1 MYARK
6 HIILCIGLLIHCI
19 GISCISIAQ
28 KIQDIPLPVFI
39 EPTVK
44 VYVSPYGNDKA
55 NGSKDFPLQTFQA
68 AFSQLQSI
76 TSGSLNRVPCAI
88 MVLPG
93 RYILS
98 DIIEQNQARFSPDG
112 SQNRL
117 LDISIIGEGNP
128 IIDGSAIKKSG
139 GFGLIRLCGSH
150 ITVQGLIIKNS
161 PSYGLVI
168 GQSFARSTHVNI
180 ENISI
185 DSTYDH
191 GIMIGDINSNK
202 KDTVHI
208 SHCRITETNRK
219 NEFGLAKQWGS
230 AIKLYG
236 ASTVLIDSCF
246 LHRNWGEAIC
256 INSSSEI
263 EIHNTTI
270 FDNWGPAVYC
280 DIARNVSIHSNL
292 IVSTADS
299 TIYSNGKRGMIGVL
313 VSVEAWDP
321 FQQELY
327 TENIDIYSNVFMNCS
342 GILDIWEGTLS
353 FIQTATFRN
362 IRLAFNSAFG
372 LKTGANNQNASFIST
387 VFSSPYPVN
396 RMLQNILI
404 YGNILSANP
413 LEFPHTLWVR
423 SSAEP
428 LQYITFAQNR
438 WNRIK
443 PSIGN
448 HDIDDT
454 GILPD
459 SIMIDNIIPEP
470 DLMKRVQSL
479 DGIITDYFGMKRGAD
494 STLAGAFSSL
504 HVSGIYQDHISKTR
518 GTFGIFPH
526 YRYIVDPKPG
536 DRKFSIISIDG
547 RTFYEKV
554 NDMQTEILLPSIGPY
569 FIIEHQ

>member
-6 HIILCIGLLIHCI
+6 HIILCIGLLIHCF
-19 GISCISIAQ
+19 GLSCICIAQ
-28 KIQDIPLPVFI
+28 NIQGIPLPIII

-55 NGSKDFPLQTFQA
+55 NGSKEFPLQTFQA

-76 TSGSLNRVPCAI
+76 TSGLKNRVPCAI
-88 MVLPG
+88 IVLPG

-112 SQNRL
+112 TQNRL

-180 ENISI
+180 EDIRI

-191 GIMIGDINSNK
+191 GLVIGDINSNK

-292 IVSTADS
+292 FVSTADS

-313 VSVEAWDP
+313 ISAEAWDP
-321 FQQELY
+321 LQQELY

-387 VFSSPYPVN
+387 VFSSPYPIN
-396 RMLQNILI
+396 RKLQNILI

-413 LEFPHTLWVR
+413 LVYPHTMWVR

-428 LQYITFAQNR
+428 LQFITFAQNR

-448 HDIDDT
+448 YAFDDI

-459 SIMIDNIIPEP
+459 SINLDNIIAEP
-470 DLMKRVQSL
+470 DLIKKVKSL
-479 DGIITDYFGMKRGAD
+479 DGMTTDYFGLKRQVD

-504 HVSGIYQDHISKTR
+504 QISGIYQERISKIR
-518 GTFGIFPH
+518 GTYGIFPD
-526 YRYIVDPKPG
+526 YRFVVDPEPK
-536 DRKFSIISIDG
+536 DRRFSIISLDG
-547 RTFYEKV
+547 KVLSEKV
-554 NDMQTEILLPSIGPY
+554 YGMQTEIDLPSIGPY
-569 FIIEHQ
+569 FIIEQH

>member
-1 MYARK
+1 MYTRK
-6 HIILCIGLLIHCI
+6 AIILCICLLILCF
-19 GISCISIAQ
+19 GISCISLAQ
-28 KIQDIPLPVFI
+28 KIQDIPLPFII

-55 NGSKDFPLQTFQA
+55 NGSKDLPLQTFQA

-76 TSGSLNRVPCAI
+76 TSGLKNRVPCAI
-88 MVLPG
+88 LVLPG

-112 SQNRL
+112 PQNRL
-117 LDISIIGEGNP
+117 LDVSIIGVGNP

-180 ENISI
+180 EDVVI

-191 GIMIGDINSNK
+191 GLLIGDINSNK

-280 DIARNVSIHSNL
+280 DIARNVSIHCNL
-292 IVSTADS
+292 FVSTADS

-313 VSVEAWDP
+313 ISAEAWDP
-321 FQQELY
+321 LQQELY
-327 TENIDIYSNVFMNCS
+327 SENIDIYSNVFMNCS

-387 VFSSPYPVN
+387 VFSSPFPIN
-396 RMLQNILI
+396 RKLQNILI
-404 YGNILSANP
+404 YGNIMSANP
-413 LEFPHTLWVR
+413 LVYPPTMWVR

-428 LQYITFAQNR
+428 LKFITFAQNR

-448 HDIDDT
+448 YAVDDI

-459 SIMIDNIIPEP
+459 SINLDNIIAEP
-470 DLMKRVQSL
+470 DLIKRVKSL
-479 DGIITDYFGMKRGAD
+479 DGITTDYFGLKRKAD

-504 HVSGIYQDHISKTR
+504 YISGIYQEHISKTK
-518 GTFGIFPH
+518 GTYGIFLN
-526 YRYIVDPKPG
+526 YRYMVEPEPR
-536 DRKFSIISIDG
+536 DRRFSIISLDG
-547 RTFYEKV
+547 KVLSEKV
-554 NDMQTEILLPSIGPY
+554 YGMQTEIYLPSIGPY
-569 FIIEHQ
+569 FIIEQ

>member
-1 MYARK
+1 M
-6 HIILCIGLLIHCI
+6 
-19 GISCISIAQ
+19 
-28 KIQDIPLPVFI
+28 
-39 EPTVK
+39 
-44 VYVSPYGNDKA
+44 
-55 NGSKDFPLQTFQA
+55 
-68 AFSQLQSI
+68 
-76 TSGSLNRVPCAI
+76 
-88 MVLPG
+88 
-93 RYILS
+93 
-98 DIIEQNQARFSPDG
+98 
-112 SQNRL
+112 
-117 LDISIIGEGNP
+117 
-128 IIDGSAIKKSG
+128 
-139 GFGLIRLCGSH
+139 
-150 ITVQGLIIKNS
+150 IIKNS

-180 ENISI
+180 EDVVI

-191 GIMIGDINSNK
+191 GLLIGDINSNK

-280 DIARNVSIHSNL
+280 DIARNISIHSNL
-292 IVSTADS
+292 FVSTADS

-313 VSVEAWDP
+313 ISAEAWDP
-321 FQQELY
+321 LQQELY
-327 TENIDIYSNVFMNCS
+327 SENIDIYSNVFMNCS

-387 VFSSPYPVN
+387 VFSTPFPIN
-396 RMLQNILI
+396 RKLQNILI
-404 YGNILSANP
+404 YGNIMSANP
-413 LEFPHTLWVR
+413 LVYPPTMWVR

-428 LQYITFAQNR
+428 LQFITFAQNR

-448 HDIDDT
+448 YAVDDI

-459 SIMIDNIIPEP
+459 SINLDNIIAEP
-470 DLMKRVQSL
+470 DLIKRVKSL
-479 DGIITDYFGMKRGAD
+479 DGITTDYFGLKRKAD

-504 HVSGIYQDHISKTR
+504 YISGIYQEHISKTK
-518 GTFGIFPH
+518 GTYGIFPN
-526 YRYIVDPKPG
+526 YRYMVEPEPR
-536 DRKFSIISIDG
+536 DRRFSIISLDG
-547 RTFYEKV
+547 KVLSEKV
-554 NDMQTEILLPSIGPY
+554 YGMQTEIYLPSIGPY
-569 FIIEHQ
+569 FIIEQ